1 MIWLRGAV
9 FVALAAIIVLGP
21 FDRQVLGGHSEWFRA
36 WRMFRGN
43 SIGICDVRYARHTAD
58 GDEPIDRF
66 ELLGYPTWSD
76 APRDLRSIRE
86 NKLDDVTRRICKAL
100 PGADVRITARCA
112 EQAGW
117 KKKRSPDR
125 NACAK

>member
-1 MIWLRGAV
+1 MIWARGAV
-9 FVALAAIIVLGP
+9 FLALAGIIVLGP
-21 FDRQVLGGHSEWFRA
+21 FDRQVLGGQSEWFRA

-43 SIGICDVRYARHTAD
+43 SIGICDVRYTRHTAD
-58 GDEPIDRF
+58 GNEPIDRF
-66 ELLGYPTWSD
+66 ELLGYPVWSE

-100 PGADVRITARCA
+100 PGADVRVKARCA
-112 EQAGW
+112 EQSGW

-125 NACAK
+125 NACTK

>member
-1 MIWLRGAV
+1 VIWARGFV
-9 FVALAAIIVLGP
+9 FVVLAAIIVLGP
-21 FDRQVLGGHSEWFRA
+21 FDRQVLGGRSEWFRA

-43 SIGICDVRYARHTAD
+43 SIGICDVRYVRHTEQ

-66 ELLGYPTWSD
+66 EVLGYDVWAE
-76 APRDLRSIRE
+76 APREIRSIRE
-86 NKLDDVTRRICKAL
+86 NKLDDVTRRICRAL
-100 PGADVRITARCA
+100 PGADVRVTARCA

-125 NACAK
+125 NACAR

>member
-1 MIWLRGAV
+1 MIWVRGAV
-9 FVALAAIIVLGP
+9 FLALGAIIVLGP

-43 SIGICDVRYARHTAD
+43 SIGICDVRYVRRTAD

-66 ELLGYPTWSD
+66 DVLGYPVWSE
-76 APRDLRSIRE
+76 APRELRSIRE
-86 NKLDDVTRRICKAL
+86 KKLDDVTSRICKAL
-100 PGADVRITARCA
+100 PGADVRVTARCA

-125 NACAK
+125 NACTR

>member
-1 MIWLRGAV
+1 MIWVRGTV

-43 SIGICDVRYARHTAD
+43 SIGICDVRYTQHTAD
-58 GDEPIDRF
+58 GNEPIDRF

-86 NKLDDVTRRICKAL
+86 NKLDEVTRQICKAL
-100 PGADVRITARCA
+100 PGADVRVKARCA
-112 EQAGW
+112 EQSGW
-117 KKKRSPDR
+117 KKKRTPDR
-125 NACAK
+125 NACAR